1 MEDPFARAPHEKHVF
16 NHIKE
21 SDIAKYIVGSSYL
34 GKEKLDLISQIG
46 MHHKLGSQKHF
57 LTEMILDT
65 GLPKVEMTESVIARL
80 QGVISQ
86 VLPKK
91 IRIA

>member
-65 GLPKVEMTESVIARL
+65 GLPKVEMTESL
-80 QGVISQ
+80 S
-86 VLPKK
+86 
-91 IRIA
+91 